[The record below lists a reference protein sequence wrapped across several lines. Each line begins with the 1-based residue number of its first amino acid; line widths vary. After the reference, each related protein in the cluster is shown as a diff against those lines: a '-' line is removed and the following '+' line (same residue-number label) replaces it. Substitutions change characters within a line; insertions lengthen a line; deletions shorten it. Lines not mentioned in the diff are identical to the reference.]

1 MKSVL
6 VLGSTG
12 MLGYGVISSMIK
24 YKNIKIEATIRSVN
38 SLKKIKKYPYN
49 KVENFHILDVLKVKK
64 KAKIDRLV
72 NEYDYIINCIG
83 IIKPE
88 IDNSSSRSIKKTIY
102 INSIF
107 LIF

>member
-38 SLKKIKKYPYN
+38 SLKKIKKNIP
-49 KVENFHILDVLKVKK
+49 
-64 KAKIDRLV
+64 
-72 NEYDYIINCIG
+72 
-83 IIKPE
+83 IIKL
-88 IDNSSSRSIKKTIY
+88 K
-102 INSIF
+102 IF
-107 LIF
+107 IF